1 MAGNE
6 IHSIVAQN
14 SKFFQE
20 FVGKKFNYASC
31 LAHKKYNVCL
41 IGVAKSRIKTNE
53 NASQQHEKNP
63 SFSSSSNEYI
73 VLNPG
78 PNYDLVPD
86 DICLYISLVKE
97 ENYDWIEAK
106 ARLCINT
113 NFEFNLKLLISF
125 FSKDAV
131 EELYHNE
138 FCIGPDL
145 NLRKIANAQK
155 YLSIEMIDENN
166 NEYNNVCF

>member
-41 IGVAKSRIKTNE
+41 IGVAKSKINT
-53 NASQQHEKNP
+53 SDQQKEKNP

-78 PNYDLVPD
+78 PNYDLEPN

-97 ENYDWIEAK
+97 ENYDWKEAK
-106 ARLCINT
+106 ARLCK
-113 NFEFNLKLLISF
+113 FSLYVSYYKL
-125 FSKDAV
+125 
-131 EELYHNE
+131 N
-138 FCIGPDL
+138 
-145 NLRKIANAQK
+145 
-155 YLSIEMIDENN
+155 
-166 NEYNNVCF
+166 